1 MMLTSKRLSAKFI
14 WVIKM
19 PLVKEVNHIFEPNP
33 LACGQAVIAMIS
45 GVNVFDIID
54 MAGTERETTL
64 NDMKSLLKKLQ
75 INIAANR
82 VQVIKKEQLPQI
94 AVLSLETPKCWH
106 WSLYF
111 DGKFY
116 DPEYG
121 VLDDFPPSYRRYYW
135 EIKNDA

>member
-121 VLDDFPPSYRRYYW
+121 ILDDFPPSYRRYYW

>member
-1 MMLTSKRLSAKFI
+1 MLTSKRLSAKFI

-33 LACGQAVIAMIS
+33 LACGQAVIAMLS

-121 VLDDFPPSYRRYYW
+121 ILDDFPPSYRRYYW

>member
-33 LACGQAVIAMIS
+33 LACGQAVIAMLS

-82 VQVIKKEQLPQI
+82 VQVIKK
-94 AVLSLETPKCWH
+94 
-106 WSLYF
+106 
-111 DGKFY
+111 
-116 DPEYG
+116 
-121 VLDDFPPSYRRYYW
+121 
-135 EIKNDA
+135 

>member
-33 LACGQAVIAMIS
+33 LACGQAVIAMLS

-121 VLDDFPPSYRRYYW
+121 ILDDFPPSYRRYYW